1 MNLNDH
7 MHLPL
12 VITLN
17 IDHIIDLTIFKGPLV
32 LLLMDIIIGQLEH
45 IMIDLHL
52 IQVALAIM
60 DIIMVHPIAALIV
73 YTIEGSLRS
82 NLPPLS
88 HFNHGLSSTSSNLR
102 DEQYGSYI
110 SPYSHEGN

>member
-73 YTIEGSLRS
+73 YTIESLVTTIEMR
-82 NLPPLS
+82 NLDQIYHLCCILIMA
-88 HFNHGLSSTSSNLR
+88 HLMYH
-102 DEQYGSYI
+102 
-110 SPYSHEGN
+110 